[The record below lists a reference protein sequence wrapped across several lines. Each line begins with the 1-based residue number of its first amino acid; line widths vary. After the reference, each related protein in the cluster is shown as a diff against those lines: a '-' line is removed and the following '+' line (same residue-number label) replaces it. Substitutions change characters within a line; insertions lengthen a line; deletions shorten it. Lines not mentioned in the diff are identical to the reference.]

1 MVTFYNFKAFYWN
14 QECLLE
20 FRAVFMV
27 EKCHVVTRSLY
38 VKYSQSTAEVQLK
51 QNFAQEKQSDLERQ
65 SEVIGRE
72 KVEAEQALEDALP
85 ALEAAAEALNNLKK
99 DEITEIRSFAKP
111 HILVQKVL
119 LELDI
124 FLDAA
129 TFNWMNELKKFMV

>member
-1 MVTFYNFKAFYWN
+1 MRQPHCVQNIGIGSN
-14 QECLLE
+14 
-20 FRAVFMV
+20 V
-27 EKCHVVTRSLY
+27 RS
-38 VKYSQSTAEVQLK
+38 STAQ
-51 QNFAQEKQSDLERQ
+51 
-65 SEVIGRE
+65 
-72 KVEAEQALEDALP
+72 AEQALEDALP

-119 LELDI
+119 LELDM